1 MKHTKLFPNEKTQ
14 AGIPRARARESMWPF
29 DPSTPSLVLGLFNH
43 RPILAESSPT
53 RRSHPGLLIIPNGN
67 GQITNL
73 HAQLS
78 TPGNSVVLQ
87 HQLSP
92 TTSSVDIVKA
102 AKSYYPSTSTSFF
115 PPKFLHSSSFSS
127 RLLSIWRPV
136 FG

>member
-29 DPSTPSLVLGLFNH
+29 DPSTPSLVLGLFNP

-92 TTSSVDIVKA
+92 TTIFGALCLVDLPDRPIRV
-102 AKSYYPSTSTSFF
+102 YITIRT
-115 PPKFLHSSSFSS
+115 H
-127 RLLSIWRPV
+127 LS
-136 FG
+136 